1 MYEIGMYLLKKIIY
15 VIEKKIIKCVSFE
28 YYLFFYGE

>member
-15 VIEKKIIKCVSFE
+15 VIEKKIVKWVSFE